1 MQAATDME
9 IVTKTEGRKG
19 KGDPKLGPAQLAK
32 VQKACRLIEE
42 SPGEMP
48 SLAQLAQEVDLSPWH
63 FQKLFKK
70 ATGVSPRAYA
80 AAQRAETFRSKL
92 KNGDNIAGA
101 SYEAGFGSSSRLYEK
116 AKAWLGM
123 TPASYAKGGR
133 GAVIY
138 FATLSSDLGRLLVA
152 ATEKGICFVSLR
164 DSDSELEAE
173 LHKEFPKA
181 TAIVRNDEA
190 IAPAVKS
197 LLDYFNGKAP
207 HFDLP
212 LDIRATAFQ
221 FRVWQELLAI
231 PAGETASYSEIAERI
246 GHPKAQRAVGSAC
259 GRNPVPLIIPC
270 HRALRSDG
278 SYGGY
283 RMGVKRKEAI
293 LRHEKSAFRS

>member
-1 MQAATDME
+1 MQALEGMT
-9 IVTKTEGRKG
+9 TERTGKRRKHEG
-19 KGDPKLGPAQLAK
+19 NGSPSAAQLAK
-32 VQKACRLIEE
+32 VQKACRLIED

-48 SLAQLAQEVDLSPWH
+48 SLAQLAQEVGLSPWH

-92 KNGDNIAGA
+92 KAGDNIAGA

-133 GAVIY
+133 GAVIH
-138 FATLSSDLGRLLVA
+138 FSTVPCDFGRLLVA

-164 DSDSELEAE
+164 DSDEELEQE
-173 LHKEFPKA
+173 LRKEFPKA
-181 TAIVRNDEA
+181 SSITRSDAA

-197 LLDYFNGKAP
+197 LLEYFSGTSP

-221 FRVWQELLAI
+221 LRVWQELLAI

-246 GHPKAQRAVGSAC
+246 GRPKAQRAVGTAC
-259 GRNPVPLIIPC
+259 ARNPVPLIIPC
-270 HRALRSDG
+270 HRVLRSDG
-278 SYGGY
+278 EFGGY
-283 RMGVKRKEAI
+283 RMGMKRKAA
-293 LRHEKSAFRS
+293 LLNHEREIIKS